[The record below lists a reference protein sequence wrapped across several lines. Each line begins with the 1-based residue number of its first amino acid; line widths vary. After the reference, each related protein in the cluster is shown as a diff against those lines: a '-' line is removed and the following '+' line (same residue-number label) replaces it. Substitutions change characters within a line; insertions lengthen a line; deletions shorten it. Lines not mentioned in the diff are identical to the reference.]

1 MHDGTVAILQ
11 ERADR
16 LEIAQQQA
24 LQLSRHSR
32 VRTLF
37 EVWDNDH
44 SGYLELEEL
53 QLVLSKWQGF
63 NSQQA
68 LEQGT

>member
-1 MHDGTVAILQ
+1 MVILQ

-24 LQLSRHSR
+24 LRQSRHSR
-32 VRTLF
+32 VSTLF
-37 EVWDNDH
+37 ELWDNDH

-63 NSQQA
+63 NAQQA
-68 LEQGT
+68 LEHGG

>member
-1 MHDGTVAILQ
+1 MHDNTMTVPQ

-24 LQLSRHSR
+24 LHQSRHSR
-32 VRTLF
+32 VSTLF

-68 LEQGT
+68 LEHGT